1 MAKANFFLKEPTS
14 KEETLVY
21 LFFSFN
27 NKRLKYS
34 TGEKIKPTFW
44 NPEKQRAK
52 ETQKFKEYPEFNS
65 RLDKM
70 IGKSFDIYR
79 KLLNNDVLISLE
91 VLKAEFDKEFRKND
105 LVSESKD
112 LFTFIK
118 KFNEESKGIRNEGT
132 LKTYSNT
139 LRHLENFS
147 LFKKAKFSFEDID
160 LDFYNSFI
168 SYLTNELGFAQNT
181 VGTQIKNLKTFLNEA
196 TERGINKN
204 VEFKKRKFKKVSED
218 TDKLY
223 LNQTELEKLYQL
235 DLSGNKK
242 FEKVRDLFIIGCYT
256 GLRFSD
262 FTQIKP
268 ENIVDSNK
276 IKIKTQK
283 TGEMVVIPLHPFVSE
298 IMAKY
303 DGSIPEPISNQKM
316 NDYLKKIAKL
326 DELKEFKELIEVS
339 ITKGGK
345 LVKSSTAKHDLIM
358 THTARRSFATNLF
371 LAEVPAI
378 TIMKITGHKTEK
390 SFMRYIRISQEENA
404 NKLLNHPFFNYA
416 KPDKT
421 KPDTKRKRETKKT
434 ISKTEND

>member
-44 NPEKQRAK
+44 NPDKQRAK

-79 KLLNNDVLISLE
+79 KLLNDDIPITLQT
-91 VLKAEFDKEFRKND
+91 LKDEFDKEFRKND
-105 LVSESKD
+105 LITESKE
-112 LFTFIK
+112 LFPFIT
-118 KFNEESKGIRNEGT
+118 KFIDESKGIRNEST

-139 LRHLENFS
+139 LRHLTNFS
-147 LFKKAKFSFEDID
+147 NFQKRKFSFEDID
-160 LDFYNSFI
+160 LEFYNSFV

-181 VGTQIKNLKTFLNEA
+181 VGSQIKNLKTFLNEA
-196 TERGINKN
+196 TERGLNKN
-204 VEFKKRKFKKVSED
+204 VEYKKRKFKKVSED
-218 TDKLY
+218 TDKVY
-223 LNQTELEKLYQL
+223 LNTVELEKMYRL
-235 DLSGNKK
+235 DLSKK
-242 FEKVRDLFIIGCYT
+242 GKLDKVRDLFIIGCYT

-262 FTQIKP
+262 FIQIKQ
-268 ENIVDSNK
+268 ENIFESNK
-276 IKIKTQK
+276 IKIRTQK
-283 TGEMVVIPLHPFVSE
+283 TGETVVIPLHPFIRE

-303 DGSIPEPISNQKM
+303 DGNIPEPISNQKM
-316 NDYLKKIAKL
+316 NDYLKDIA
-326 DELKEFKELIEVS
+326 ELAGLKELIEVS
-339 ITKGGK
+339 ITKGGQM
-345 LVKSSTAKHDLIM
+345 VKSTTEKFNLIM

-371 LAEVPAI
+371 MADVPSI

-390 SFMRYIRISQEENA
+390 SFLRYIRISQEENA
-404 NKLLNHPFFNYA
+404 NKLLNHPFFN
-416 KPDKT
+416 
-421 KPDTKRKRETKKT
+421 
-434 ISKTEND
+434 

>member
-1 MAKANFFLKEPTS
+1 MAKANFFLKEPKS
-14 KEETLVY
+14 KDDTLIY
-21 LFFSFN
+21 LMFWFN
-27 NKRLKYS
+27 NNRLKYS
-34 TGEKIKPTFW
+34 TGEKINPNFW
-44 NPEKQRAK
+44 NPSTYRAK
-52 ETQKFKEYPEFNS
+52 ETQKFPEYPEFNS

-70 IGKSFDIYR
+70 SSKALSIYR
-79 KLLNNDVLISLE
+79 KLLNDDTVITLQVLRE
-91 VLKAEFDKEFRKND
+91 EFDKGLRKKD
-105 LVSESKD
+105 VDIESKD

-147 LFKKAKFSFEDID
+147 IFKKTKFTFDDID
-160 LDFYNSFI
+160 LEFYNSFV
-168 SYLTNELGFAQNT
+168 SYLTNDLGFAQNT

-196 TERGINKN
+196 TERGITKN
-204 VEFKKRKFKKVSED
+204 VEFKKRKFKKLTED
-218 TDKLY
+218 TDKVY
-223 LNQTELEKLYQL
+223 LNKTELEKLYQL
-235 DLSGNKK
+235 DLTENKK
-242 FEKVRDLFIIGCYT
+242 YEKVRDLFIIGCYT

-283 TGEMVVIPLHPFVSE
+283 TGEMVIIPLHPFVRE

-303 DGSIPEPISNQKM
+303 DGNIPEPISNQKM

-326 DELKEFKELIEVS
+326 DELKVLKELIEVS

-345 LVKSSTAKHDLIM
+345 LVKSSTAKSDLIM

-404 NKLLNHPFFNYA
+404 NKLLTHPFFN
-416 KPDKT
+416 
-421 KPDTKRKRETKKT
+421 
-434 ISKTEND
+434 